1 MDKLRKII
9 RSIIREELETS
20 EKYIIY
26 AYFCSISDD
35 RLREYVGRF
44 KRIRKEIDFWV
55 EPNASVLGGFGIQSI
70 LNTNNKEEANRI
82 ANLLYN
88 TFDNDILIVLSKQN
102 VSNFEPVG
110 QNNDEV
116 FVKPGKYFDELVK
129 KNKRGIYFI

>member
-1 MDKLRKII
+1 MNKLRKII
-9 RSIIREELETS
+9 RNIIREELERG
-20 EKYIIY
+20 EKYLIY

-35 RLREYVGRF
+35 RFRGYVGRF
-44 KRIRKEIDFWV
+44 KRIRKNIDFWV
-55 EPNASVLGGFGIQSI
+55 EPNASVSGGFGIQSI

-88 TFDNDILIVLSKQN
+88 TFDNDILIVLSRQN

-116 FVKPGKYFDELVK
+116 FVKPGRYFDGLIKSGK
-129 KNKRGIYFI
+129 KGIYFI

>member
-26 AYFCSISDD
+26 AYFCSKSDS
-35 RLREYVGRF
+35 RFRGYVDRF
-44 KRIRKEIDFWV
+44 KKIRRNIDFWV
-55 EPNASVLGGFGIQSI
+55 EPSASVSGGFGIQSI
-70 LNTNNKEEANRI
+70 LNTNNKREANRI

-88 TFDNDILIVLSKQN
+88 AFDNDILIVLSKQR

-116 FVKPGKYFDELVK
+116 FVRPGRYFDGLVK
-129 KNKRGIYFI
+129 KGEKGIYFV